1 MIMEEMTIYERIKN
15 RRKQLGISV
24 DDVADALGV
33 SRATIYRYESAEI
46 EKVPASI
53 IDKLAAVL
61 QTTPAYLMT
70 WTDDPSMRY
79 YEDNNTAMMAQR
91 LFEDKDMRLLFDAA
105 KDSRPE
111 DLQMATDLL
120 KRLKQ
125 TNPDG

>member
-1 MIMEEMTIYERIKN
+1 MEEMTIYERIKN

-70 WTDDPSMRY
+70 WTDDPSVRY
-79 YEDNNTAMMAQR
+79 YEDTKAAEMAQR

-105 KDSRPE
+105 RDSRPE

>member
-1 MIMEEMTIYERIKN
+1 MEEMTIYERIKN

-70 WTDDPSMRY
+70 WTDDPSMRH
-79 YEDNNTAMMAQR
+79 YEDDNTAMMAQR

>member
-1 MIMEEMTIYERIKN
+1 MEEMTIYERIKN

>member
-1 MIMEEMTIYERIKN
+1 MEEMTIYERIKN

-79 YEDNNTAMMAQR
+79 YEDDNTAMMAQR

>member
-1 MIMEEMTIYERIKN
+1 MEEMTIYERIKN

-79 YEDNNTAMMAQR
+79 YEDDNTAMMAQR

-111 DLQMATDLL
+111 DLQMAADLL